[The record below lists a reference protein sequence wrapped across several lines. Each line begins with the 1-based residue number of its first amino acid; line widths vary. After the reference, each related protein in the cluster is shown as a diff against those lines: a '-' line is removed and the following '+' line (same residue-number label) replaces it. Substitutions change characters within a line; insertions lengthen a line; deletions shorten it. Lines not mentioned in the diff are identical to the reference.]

1 VIVGL
6 AIAMAGMA
14 VVAGAGWGV
23 ALALL
28 QDRARG
34 YARIA
39 DLQDRVQAGTLE
51 QYKAHVAMP
60 AWEPDE
66 REWRHSATGSG
77 LVSEPAE

>member
-1 VIVGL
+1 MIAL
-6 AIAMAGMA
+6 AILAAVLAVLAG
-14 VVAGAGWGV
+14 VGWGL

-28 QDRARG
+28 QDRSQG

>member
-1 VIVGL
+1 VIAL
-6 AIAMAGMA
+6 AILAAVLAVLAG
-14 VVAGAGWGV
+14 VGWGL

-28 QDRARG
+28 QDRSQG

>member
-1 VIVGL
+1 MIAL
-6 AIAMAGMA
+6 AILAAVLAVLAG
-14 VVAGAGWGV
+14 VGWGL

-28 QDRARG
+28 QDRAQG